1 MIHNQFN
8 NCQNV
13 NVTNIHVTQ
22 EAPSRTE
29 QNENKQLTHS
39 KLDVMLAESL
49 EFAVTKALPALL
61 FDVAVP
67 VLKIGA
73 IFLLKTANII
83 ILEVLAPVCKGTL
96 KGIVHAVN
104 TAKQHQLEA
113 KKVAKLLPPAS
124 QEEQQLVKTHILQLQ
139 DGTEIYDTK

>member
-1 MIHNQFN
+1 MIQNNFQ

-22 EAPSRTE
+22 EASSRTE

-39 KLDVMLAESL
+39 KLDIMLAESL
-49 EFAVTKALPALL
+49 EFTVTKALPAL
-61 FDVAVP
+61 FNDVAVP

-73 IFLLKTANII
+73 IIVLKSVNII
-83 ILEVLAPVCKGTL
+83 VMNVLAPVCKGTL

-113 KKVAKLLPPAS
+113 KKDLKLPA
-124 QEEQQLVKTHILQLQ
+124 QQLIKTLP
-139 DGTEIYDTK
+139 DGTEIYGNDTNR